1 MRFVGYEPNASSLLG
16 AFDVLAVPSR
26 WEGFGRVAVEAMLA
40 GVPVIAADVGG
51 LSEVVD
57 DAGLLVPSEQPE
69 PLAGAI
75 LELARDPARRQ
86 SLATSGHRRAV
97 ERFST
102 QRMLEEIQALYR
114 SLIR

>member
-1 MRFVGYEPNASSLLG
+1 
-16 AFDVLAVPSR
+16 
-26 WEGFGRVAVEAMLA
+26 
-40 GVPVIAADVGG
+40 
-51 LSEVVD
+51 VVD

-86 SLATSGHRRAV
+86 SLATRGHRRAV

-114 SLIR
+114 SLMR